1 MKVHPSYT
9 NIVRLLVERGDRT
22 PVEMLA
28 MKTDTTASV
37 VLYMLQKL
45 EQLKVVILDPDKKY
59 VRINP
64 GNIPVLTMEQV
75 YALAD

>member
-37 VLYMLQKL
+37 VLYMLQ
-45 EQLKVVILDPDKKY
+45 VVILDPDKKY
-59 VRINP
+59 VRINR
-64 GNIPVLTMEQV
+64 GNIPVPTMEQV